1 MLNFFWYGKSKS
13 GCFCFFKF
21 NFWMEIVG
29 KYVEMSIKS
38 LKLNWYKVSLKFW
51 GIEVKYV
58 LDCF

>member
-1 MLNFFWYGKSKS
+1 MGKVKVVVFVFLSLI
-13 GCFCFFKF
+13 
-21 NFWMEIVG
+21 WMEIVG